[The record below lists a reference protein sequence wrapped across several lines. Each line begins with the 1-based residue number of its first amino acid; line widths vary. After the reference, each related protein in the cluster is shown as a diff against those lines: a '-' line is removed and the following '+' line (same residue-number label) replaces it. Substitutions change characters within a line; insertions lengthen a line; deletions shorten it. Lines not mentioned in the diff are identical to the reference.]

1 MMGCELILILMMG
14 CELIFIQMVCFESI
28 LIQMMGCELIL
39 IQKIKFLEEKNLIIK
54 KLAILCSDKRQINPL
69 AKVNE
74 LRLQITCI

>member
-1 MMGCELILILMMG
+1 
-14 CELIFIQMVCFESI
+14 
-28 LIQMMGCELIL
+28 MMGCELIL
-39 IQKIKFLEEKNLIIK
+39 IQKIKFLDEKNLIIK